1 MSLYSQIERT
11 GEKMKNSQIR
21 NKAKQSNIHLWQIA
35 NKLGITDSTFSRKL
49 RFELSEDETKKILD
63 IIDELAKENK

>member
-1 MSLYSQIERT
+1 
-11 GEKMKNSQIR
+11 MKNLRIR

-35 NKLGITDSTFSRKL
+35 NKLGITDSWFSKKL